1 MVGSWYERKRPR
13 TSQPSE
19 TFRFPDLNA
28 SSLAPLCSLNRE
40 LLNNTRDTVALWVI
54 NCKELLGTQRFRHFL
69 GRSLKRKRSR
79 RPPGSM
85 RKIQL
90 HFPKSATKL
99 HSDAYKT
106 ILIVLACPAV

>member
-54 NCKELLGTQRFRHFL
+54 NCKELLGTKSFPHFV
-69 GRSLKRKRSR
+69 GRSVKTTHPGR
-79 RPPGSM
+79 RRDSK

-90 HFPKSATKL
+90 HLTKSVKKL
-99 HSDAYKT
+99 NSDA
-106 ILIVLACPAV
+106 